1 MKEKKITLSSKNIT
15 AKQWAAVV
23 LELNLIK
30 QAWKPYAKLDLG
42 GAGLKKIIKFG
53 TRRYDQKLI

>member
-15 AKQWAAVV
+15 AKQWADVV